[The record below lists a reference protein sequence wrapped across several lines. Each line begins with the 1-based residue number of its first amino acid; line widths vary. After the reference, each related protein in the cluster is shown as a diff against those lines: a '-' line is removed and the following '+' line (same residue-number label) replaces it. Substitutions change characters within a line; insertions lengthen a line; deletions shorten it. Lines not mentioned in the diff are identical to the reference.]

1 MFISRL
7 ALLVVVVLA
16 AAVRADDV
24 FYRVSGPDLR
34 LIEGDVWPEA
44 HGSGFVNLDALRAY
58 AVVDGGEAY
67 VMRAGEETARAINAW
82 EPDQGRRDAVVVV
95 RSPRG
100 GDVTGRI
107 FVPDAQRS
115 RLMPLRFSIPAAKAM
130 PEAGLAF
137 HRGKALHY
145 ERLQVSQSPG
155 TAWFRRQAEEA
166 RRELGVGTVVPPRGG
181 PAQADLDDTYN
192 LFTGGRAVAENL
204 QLHRDLPVPA
214 GAEPPEQPVPIDSIE
229 GITVREM
236 DWTGRLAGA
245 SPALDPLASLVPAD
259 QHAVFFPNFEALA
272 TLADE
277 MNGEGLPIFRSAMP
291 RSEDAGLLARYE
303 LQLCL
308 STRGL
313 ARLLGPLA
321 VKSVALTG
329 SDPYFPTGTDV
340 AVILESANPAGLAAA
355 LRAQV
360 KAAAAGAGKA
370 VAGQAGGLAYEGVAT
385 GDRVISVYVAAL
397 PKAVVVT
404 NSLAQ
409 LEKFGGV
416 GTAGSTR
423 LADLPEYRYFRGR
436 YPLGAESETAFVF
449 LSDATIRRWCG
460 PRWRIGTSRRLRAA
474 ALMADVTAAHMDELV
489 AGGGSAREVKADVS
503 MRTIGTLTL
512 GPSGVSSSVY
522 GSLGFITPTAE
533 LDLDEVTKD
542 EASAYE
548 RWRTGYQRN
557 WSWAFDPIG
566 VSIRL
571 SSQRAG
577 ADMTIMPL
585 IASSRYRT
593 WMSIAQGV
601 VIAPDAG
608 DPHDSIMH
616 GAMAFNARS
625 PTVQQWGGFA
635 RAMAPQ
641 IEIDP
646 LSWLGSSV
654 AVYADADAFWAE
666 LAAATDDDAFMRE
679 NMWRLPVALYAE
691 ASSPLKLTAFVA
703 AARAFLDQSAPGM
716 AAWEPREHA
725 GQGYVKVGMSEQA
738 RQQARGDPMDQLGVY
753 YAAMPRALIVSI
765 NEDVLKRAIEREQIR
780 ATGGKPAGAPSAK
793 PWLGSS
799 LCLRL
804 ESAGIALADRYLS
817 GDEEGALRRRSWANL
832 PILNEWK
839 RRYPSQDPVAL
850 HRKVWGTTL
859 ACPAGGAYAWNERFG
874 TMASAV
880 CGHPGE
886 PPEKPARAEVLKGI
900 SGADFGLTFED
911 DGLRARV
918 ELKRAPRK

>member
-1 MFISRL
+1 MSIGRL

-16 AAVRADDV
+16 AAARADDV
-24 FYRVSGPDLR
+24 FYRVSGPELR
-34 LIEGDVWPEA
+34 LMDGEWPVSRWAAVTER
-44 HGSGFVNLDALRAY
+44 DALRPY
-58 AVVDGGEAY
+58 AIVDGGEAY
-67 VMRAGEETARAINAW
+67 IVRASEESSRAANAWNPYYGREET
-82 EPDQGRRDAVVVV
+82 VLVV
-95 RSPRG
+95 RVSRA

-107 FVPDAQRS
+107 FLLDLERPH
-115 RLMPLRFSIPAAKAM
+115 LKGLLFSIPAATAS
-130 PEAGLAF
+130 PDARRAF
-137 HRGKALHY
+137 YLGKALHY
-145 ERLQVSQSPG
+145 ERLQVSSLPG
-155 TAWFRRQAEEA
+155 TAWFRRQAADA
-166 RRELGVGTVVPPRGG
+166 RRELGEGAVAPRGLG
-181 PAQADLDDTYN
+181 PTPADLDDTYN

-204 QLHRDLPVPA
+204 QLNRDLPLPA
-214 GAEPPEQPVPIDSIE
+214 ADEPPEQTVPIGSIE
-229 GITVREM
+229 GIMVREM

-245 SPALDPLASLVPAD
+245 TPALDPLASLIPAD
-259 QHAVFFPNFEALA
+259 QHAVFFANFEAFA

-277 MNGEGLPIFRSAMP
+277 MSNEGLPIFRSAMP

-303 LQLCL
+303 RQLCL

-329 SDPYFPTGTDV
+329 LDPYFPTGTDV
-340 AVILESANPAGLAAA
+340 AVIMESANPSGLVGV
-355 LRAQV
+355 LRAQIRT
-360 KAAAAGAGKA
+360 AAGGVGQA
-370 VAGQAGGLAYEGVAT
+370 VTGEAGGLAYEGIAT
-385 GDRVISVYVAAL
+385 SDRVISAYTAVL
-397 PKAVVVT
+397 PNAVVVT
-404 NSLAQ
+404 NSVAQ
-409 LEKFGGV
+409 LERLGG
-416 GTAGSTR
+416 AGKAGPAS
-423 LADLPEYRYFRGR
+423 LAGLPEYKFFRSR
-436 YPLGAESETAFVF
+436 YPVSADGETAFVF

-489 AGGGSAREVKADVS
+489 AGGGPTREVRADVP

-512 GPSGVSSSVY
+512 RPSGVSSSVY
-522 GSLGFITPTAE
+522 GSLAFITPTAE

-571 SSQRAG
+571 SPQRAG

-616 GAMAFNARS
+616 GAMAFNAQS

-654 AVYADADAFWAE
+654 ALYADADPFWAE

-691 ASSPLKLTAFVA
+691 ASSPLRLTAFVA

-738 RQQARGDPMDQLGVY
+738 RRQGRGDPMDQLGVY

-799 LCLRL
+799 LCLRF

-839 RRYPSQDPVAL
+839 RRYPGQDPVAL

-859 ACPAGGAYAWNERFG
+859 ACPAGGSYAWNQRFG

-886 PPEKPARAEVLKGI
+886 PPEQPARAEVLKGI
-900 SGADFGLTFED
+900 LGADFGLTFED

-918 ELKRAPRK
+918 ELRRGPK